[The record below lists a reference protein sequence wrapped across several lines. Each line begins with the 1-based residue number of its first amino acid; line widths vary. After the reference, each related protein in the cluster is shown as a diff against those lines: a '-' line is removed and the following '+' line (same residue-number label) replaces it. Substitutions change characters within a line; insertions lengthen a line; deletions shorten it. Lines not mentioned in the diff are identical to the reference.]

1 MNMKRTLLASAI
13 VGMFF
18 STTTI
23 AAGLTDQYDP
33 YVTADDISVVPPM
46 RTTSEERLADFYD
59 PFIISNEIVVKETC
73 VNPAMELIADQYDP
87 FVTLAELKDAEKRST
102 C

>member
-18 STTTI
+18 SAGTM

-33 YVTADDISVVPPM
+33 YVTADEISVIPPM

-59 PFIISNEIVVKETC
+59 PYITPREILVKETC

-87 FVTLAELKDAEKRST
+87 FVTLAELKTAELKST